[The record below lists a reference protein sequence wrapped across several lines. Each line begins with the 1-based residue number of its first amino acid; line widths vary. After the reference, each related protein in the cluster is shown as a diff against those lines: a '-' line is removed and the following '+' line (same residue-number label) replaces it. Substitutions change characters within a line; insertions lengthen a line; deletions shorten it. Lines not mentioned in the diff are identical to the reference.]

1 MKDRKTNSALISTE
15 FNRKVLVTVGIVT
28 VTVLF
33 TLLLLNGFR
42 VILLILAGILVAAF
56 FLGIAKFIQSKT
68 PLSQKYSLLVSVL
81 LVVGTMVGISF
92 ALAPSISQQVSS
104 LEEQLPRAA
113 DETFNKIEH
122 TTFGSFIIK
131 RVKEM
136 DLQPESGQIK
146 QLFGSLGGTL
156 STVYIV
162 VFLGIFFTVDPK
174 AYLRGMVVL
183 FPKTRRNRARE
194 ILVEMGHTL
203 QKWLLGKLLSM
214 LIVGVLTGIGLVLLG
229 VPLALTLAI
238 FAAIISFI
246 PNFGPL
252 LSLIPAFLLA
262 FMVSP
267 TTALY
272 VVLLY
277 IAVQALES
285 NLLTPLIQKK
295 MISLP
300 MALILIAQVTLGI
313 FTGVLGV
320 ILAVPLVAILI
331 VLIKK
336 VYIEDLLS
344 DHKHDYNNENQSAT

>member
-1 MKDRKTNSALISTE
+1 MKDRRTKSPLISKE
-15 FNRKVLVTVGIVT
+15 FNRKVLVTVGIVMMA
-28 VTVLF
+28 VLF

-42 VILLILAGILVAAF
+42 VVLLILAGILVAAF
-56 FLGIAKFIQSKT
+56 FLGIANFIQSKT
-68 PLSQKYSLLVSVL
+68 PLTNKFSLLVSVL
-81 LVVGTMVGISF
+81 FVVGSMVGISF
-92 ALAPSISQQVSS
+92 ALAPNISHQVSS

-113 DETFNKIEH
+113 DETFNRIEA
-122 TTFGSFIIK
+122 TTLGSFVIK
-131 RVKEM
+131 RVKDM
-136 DLQPESGQIK
+136 DLQPDSGQIK

-214 LIVGVLTGIGLVLLG
+214 LIVGVLTGVGLVLLG
-229 VPLALTLAI
+229 IPLALTLAI
-238 FAAIISFI
+238 FAAVISFI

-262 FMVSP
+262 FMESP
-267 TTALY
+267 TTAFY

-300 MALILIAQVTLGI
+300 MAIILIAQVSLGI

-331 VLIKK
+331 VFIKK

-344 DHKHDYNNENQSAT
+344 DYEYDNNYENQTGA